1 MTGQEATVIDIG
13 TEVDALASWPTR
25 ERTRAL
31 KRIIPRAR
39 VEEVLART
47 GHDRANCPRLPGW
60 FLVWFVI
67 ALGLFCRDC
76 YRQVFRWLQPF
87 RPGAI
92 PPRSTLCEA
101 RQRLGVA
108 PMRLLAEQVIRLE
121 GKPTTPGAF
130 YRGMRTM
137 ALDGFVVDL
146 PDTPANERAFGRPGS
161 GRAPGAFPQARVL
174 ALCETGSHVLWRS
187 LIKPCHRGEV
197 TMAHHL
203 LRFLRPDML
212 LLWDRNFLSYQTV
225 AEVRQRRAHLL
236 ARIKS
241 NLIFEPI
248 RTLSDGSYLA
258 KLYRSPADRRKD
270 RDGILVRIIEYTFHD
285 PGRPGSGELHRLLT
299 TLLDEVLDPARTLI
313 VLYHERW
320 EEEVTIDELKTHQR
334 ERPVLRS
341 QTPGGVVQEL
351 YGLLLGHYVIRVLMQ
366 EAAVSQGLDPQRMSF
381 TGALKILRCRLPEAP
396 ASRRGRSRWYHN
408 LIAEIRE
415 EVLPERRDR
424 INPRVIK
431 RKMSNWRKKRPEHR
445 HYPQPTKE
453 FAEAIV
459 MRR

>member
-1 MTGQEATVIDIG
+1 MINIGKEA
-13 TEVDALASWPTR
+13 DAFASWPTR
-25 ERTRAL
+25 ERLRAL

-39 VEEVLART
+39 VEEALART
-47 GHDRANCPRLPGW
+47 GLDRAHCARLPGW
-60 FLVWFVI
+60 FMIWFVI
-67 ALGLFCRDC
+67 GLGLFCRDC

-87 RPGAI
+87 RKGATPG
-92 PPRSTLCEA
+92 RTTLCEA
-101 RQRLGVA
+101 RKRLGIA
-108 PMRLLAEQVIRLE
+108 PLRFLAEQVIQVQ

-146 PDTPANERAFGRPGS
+146 PDTPTNARAFGRPGS

-187 LIKPCHRGEV
+187 LIKPYSCGEV
-197 TMAHHL
+197 TMAHYL
-203 LRFLRPDML
+203 LRFLQEDML

-225 AEVRQRRAHLL
+225 SEVRQRRAHLL

-248 RTLSDGSYLA
+248 RILEDGSYLA
-258 KLYRSPADRRKD
+258 KLYRSAADRRRD
-270 RDGILVRIIEYTFHD
+270 RDGILVRIIEYTFDD
-285 PGRPGSGELHRLLT
+285 PGRPGSGEPHRLLT

-313 VLYHERW
+313 VLDHERW

-334 ERPVLRS
+334 ARPVLRS

-366 EAAVSQGLDPQRMSF
+366 EAAASQGLDPQRMSF
-381 TGALKILRCRLPEAP
+381 TGALKILRCRLTECT
-396 ASRRGRSRWYHN
+396 ASRSGRSWWFHN
-408 LIAEIRE
+408 LVAEIAE

-445 HYPQPTKE
+445 HYPQPTKG
-453 FAEAIV
+453 FAESIV

>member
-25 ERTRAL
+25 ERIRAL

-47 GHDRANCPRLPGW
+47 GHDRARCRRLPGW

-108 PMRLLAEQVIRLE
+108 PMRRLAEQVIRLR

-146 PDTPANERAFGRPGS
+146 PDTPANERSFGRPGS
-161 GRAPGAFPQARVL
+161 GRAPAAFPQARVL

-197 TMAHHL
+197 TMAHYL
-203 LRFLRPDML
+203 LRFLQPDML

-225 AEVRQRRAHLL
+225 AEVRRRRAHLL

-248 RTLSDGSYLA
+248 RALGDGSYLA
-258 KLYRSPADRRKD
+258 KLYRSAADRRKD
-270 RDGILVRIIEYTFHD
+270 RDGILVRIIEYTFDD
-285 PGRPGSGELHRLLT
+285 PGRPGSGEPHRLLT
-299 TLLDEVLDPARTLI
+299 TLLDEDLDPARTLI

-351 YGLLLGHYVIRVLMQ
+351 YGLLLGHYAIRVLMQ
-366 EAAVSQGLDPQRMSF
+366 EAAKSQGLDPQRMSF

-396 ASRRGRSRWYHN
+396 ASRRGRSRWFHN
-408 LIAEIRE
+408 LVAEIAE
-415 EVLPERRDR
+415 EVLPARRDR

-431 RKMSNWRKKRPEHR
+431 RKMSNWAKKRPEHR
-445 HYPQPTKE
+445 HYPQPTKG
-453 FAEAIV
+453 FAESIV
-459 MRR
+459 MRH

>member
-1 MTGQEATVIDIG
+1 
-13 TEVDALASWPTR
+13 
-25 ERTRAL
+25 
-31 KRIIPRAR
+31 
-39 VEEVLART
+39 
-47 GHDRANCPRLPGW
+47 
-60 FLVWFVI
+60 
-67 ALGLFCRDC
+67 
-76 YRQVFRWLQPF
+76 
-87 RPGAI
+87 
-92 PPRSTLCEA
+92 
-101 RQRLGVA
+101 
-108 PMRLLAEQVIRLE
+108 MRRLAEQVIRLQ
-121 GKPTTPGAF
+121 GQPTTPGAF

-146 PDTPANERAFGRPGS
+146 PDTPGNERAFGRPGS

-197 TMAHHL
+197 TMAHYL
-203 LRFLRPDML
+203 LRLLQPDML
-212 LLWDRNFLSYQTV
+212 LLWDRNFLSYRTV

-241 NLIFEPI
+241 NLVFEPI
-248 RTLSDGSYLA
+248 RVLEDGSYLA
-258 KLYRSPADRRKD
+258 RLYRSAADRRKD
-270 RDGILVRIIEYTFHD
+270 RDGILVRIIEYTFDD
-285 PGRPGSGELHRLLT
+285 PGRPGSGEPHRLLT
-299 TLLDEVLDPARTLI
+299 TLLDEVLDPAQTLI

-334 ERPVLRS
+334 GRPVLRS

-366 EAAVSQGLDPQRMSF
+366 EAAARQGLDPQRMSF

-396 ASRRGRSRWYHN
+396 ASRRGCDRWYHN
-408 LIAEIRE
+408 LVAEIAE

-445 HYPQPTKE
+445 HYPQPTKG